1 MIRIRK
7 YNDEWQVRWRRYS
20 GEKRTWHWGAIESL
34 DELQQQIVEF
44 AVHLDNYVCI
54 ALEVMR
60 GESETYLYCDGELKR
75 REPLDLSPSPSGIY
89 PCFTMLLRHHDEVET
104 TIQLIESG
112 VWEVRK
118 WTPPA
123 SFSERTEHYISQEKV
138 KQQYFIV
145 ETRDDGFVP
154 FEVII

>member
-1 MIRIRK
+1 MIRIRN

-20 GEKRTWHWGAIESL
+20 GEKRTWQWGTIENL
-34 DELQQQIVEF
+34 DQLQQQILEF
-44 AVHLDNYVCI
+44 AVHLDNYICI

-60 GESETYLYCDGELKR
+60 GESTTYLYCDGKLIR
-75 REPLDLSPSPSGIY
+75 REPLNLRPSPSGFF
-89 PCFTMLLRHHDEVET
+89 PCLTMLIRLHDEVET

-112 VWEVRK
+112 VWKVRK
-118 WTPPA
+118 WVPPA
-123 SFSERTEHYISQEKV
+123 SFSERKDHYFSEEKI
-138 KQQYFIV
+138 KQQYLIV